1 MRRGFTLIEV
11 LMVLAVIAILATLA
25 MPSLRD
31 RIVRDQIVEAMKLAD
46 VAKPNVAA
54 IWSSRTRCRPTTP
67 PPRCRRPTA
76 SSATSSRR

>member
-1 MRRGFTLIEV
+1 MKRGFTLIEV

-25 MPSLRD
+25 MPSLQD

-54 IWSSRTRCRPTTP
+54 IWKLTHTLPADNAAAYDATP
-67 PPRCRRPTA
+67 A
-76 SSATSSRR
+76 STL